1 MKKLLKNVLGILL
14 FSIFIVST
22 GHAQVVAN
30 FSLERVI
37 SFRGDSE
44 NKEIKVEVSDNNI
57 INLAIKSVLTQG
69 EIKVEIFDQKGKKQG
84 NFSVECQIATL
95 DQKERNMFQPV
106 EKVTGNYSKMIRTS
120 EGGTW
125 IIKIAPKNAMG
136 NVNIKYSK
144 KKSNK
149 NKATKK

>member
-14 FSIFIVST
+14 FSIFIIST
-22 GHAQVVAN
+22 GHAQEITN
-30 FSLERVI
+30 FSLERDI
-37 SFRGDSE
+37 FFRGDSE
-44 NKEIKVEVSDNNI
+44 NKEIKVDVSDNNI

-95 DQKERNMFQPV
+95 NRKERNMFQSI
-106 EKVTGNYSKMIRTS
+106 EKVTGNYSKMTRTS
-120 EGGTW
+120 ESGTW
-125 IIKIAPKNAMG
+125 IIKITPKNAMG
-136 NVNIKYSK
+136 NVNIKYSEK
-144 KKSNK
+144 RS